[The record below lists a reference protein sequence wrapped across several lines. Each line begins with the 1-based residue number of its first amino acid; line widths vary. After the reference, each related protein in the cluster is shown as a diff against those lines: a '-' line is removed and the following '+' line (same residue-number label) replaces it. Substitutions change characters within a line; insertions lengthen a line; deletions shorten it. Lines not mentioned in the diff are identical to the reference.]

1 MNPRQELKDLI
12 QRLEAEIHAIKAT
25 PQNALRISDRRRE
38 LVRAVTLLDRLEAT
52 TTPIRK
58 IRDRWQGLDPD
69 AEFPAPTPETDPD
82 MFGGLEQENREVF
95 PDLVHE
101 VFRRTCGRD

>member
-1 MNPRQELKDLI
+1 MNPRQELEDLV
-12 QRLEAEIHAIKAT
+12 QRLTNELHTIKAT

-38 LVRAVTLLDRLEAT
+38 LARAVTLLDRLEAT

-69 AEFPAPTPETDPD
+69 AEFPAPTPETDSD
-82 MFGGLEQENREVF
+82 MFGGLEQESREVF